1 MENRNIAID
10 IAKGIGI
17 ILVVWGHVIQV
28 SAGEGNFDYWGNSIF
43 EIIYSFHMPLF
54 IFLSGFTA
62 SYSLNKRSHTITIK
76 NRFTTLM
83 IPFLSWGF
91 IMYFIKFIGNVILN
105 ERLDS
110 TLLEFMIAT
119 MLNPGLGLWFF
130 WVLFFLYLIIILAK
144 KLENKI
150 GIVSYILIYILLLT
164 IPINDVFYIFM
175 IKWLYP
181 FFIIG
186 YLINSRVI
194 KIPTKKHSLN
204 LIILIVFSIFIQNFG
219 YYDYIYNSKMS
230 LTSASMLGNILDYSY
245 RYIIAFL
252 GIFLVI
258 ASVDYIKNRKI
269 INFLMGI
276 GKYSFDIY
284 SLQPTLN
291 ILLGFVPFILTN
303 SVLFNAGYAPGLTLV
318 IIMLSILVSKL
329 ISCIPETPNY
339 DLTKTS

>member
-1 MENRNIAID
+1 MDFLENRNIAID

-150 GIVSYILIYILLLT
+150 GIVSYILIYIL
-164 IPINDVFYIFM
+164 N
-175 IKWLYP
+175 
-181 FFIIG
+181 
-186 YLINSRVI
+186 
-194 KIPTKKHSLN
+194 
-204 LIILIVFSIFIQNFG
+204 
-219 YYDYIYNSKMS
+219 
-230 LTSASMLGNILDYSY
+230 YSY
-245 RYIIAFL
+245 Y
-252 GIFLVI
+252 
-258 ASVDYIKNRKI
+258 
-269 INFLMGI
+269 
-276 GKYSFDIY
+276 
-284 SLQPTLN
+284 P
-291 ILLGFVPFILTN
+291 
-303 SVLFNAGYAPGLTLV
+303 
-318 IIMLSILVSKL
+318 KL
-329 ISCIPETPNY
+329 
-339 DLTKTS
+339 